1 MAIADADALVVQAR
15 QFESEQR
22 IDEAKNAYLAAL
34 GHDPTH
40 ADAMTGL
47 GTLLA
52 TVGMPVDAR
61 VVLEEALRHHPNHA
75 DAHRAL
81 VSVFIA
87 LGDKTAAN
95 EHSCAEYAIR
105 PIYVIPFIGEGEPI
119 RLMLV
124 AAGVGINTRT
134 ARFRDP
140 RFVETTTVA
149 AEFITD
155 DTPLPAHD
163 VVFNVIGD
171 AERSTEAI
179 DAAERVVVRSDR
191 RIINHPAVVRS
202 TGRVDN
208 AARLARI
215 PGVVTATTLRVTR
228 ERATDPA
235 LAAELGL
242 PLLLRS
248 PGHHTG
254 AHFER
259 VDDLAQL
266 AQTVERLPG
275 DELLAMSFLDARD
288 ADGHYRKFRMM
299 IVDGALYPLHAAVG
313 TDWKLHFFTG
323 LHGDAQRDLDA
334 AFLADPVRVIGVRA
348 MDALHA
354 IARDLRLDYGGID
367 FATDQAGNVLVFEAN
382 ATMVVPES
390 DPDPRFDYRTPYL
403 DAVAGAVVRMIV
415 TSARSG
421 AVRS

>member
-1 MAIADADALVVQAR
+1 MAEADTFVAQAR
-15 QFESEQR
+15 ALEAEQR

-40 ADAMTGL
+40 AAAMTGL

-52 TVGMPVDAR
+52 TIGMPADAR
-61 VVLEEALRHHPNHA
+61 VVLEEVLRHHPDQA

-81 VSVFIA
+81 VSVFVA
-87 LGDKTAAN
+87 LGDKAAAN
-95 EHSCAEYAIR
+95 EHSYAEYALR
-105 PIYVIPFIGEGEPI
+105 PIYVIPFTGQGEPI

-149 AEFITD
+149 AEFVAD
-155 DTPLPAHD
+155 DTPLPLHD
-163 VVFNVIGD
+163 VIFNVIGD
-171 AERSTEAI
+171 AERSPEAV
-179 DAAERVVVRSDR
+179 DAAERVVARSKR
-191 RIINHPAVVRS
+191 RIINHPAAVRG

-208 AARLARI
+208 ALRLGRI
-215 PGVVTATTLRVTR
+215 PGVITAKTLRVTR
-228 ERATDPA
+228 TRAVDPA
-235 LAAELGL
+235 LASELGL
-242 PLLLRS
+242 PLLFRS

-259 VDDLAQL
+259 VDDLAALTQI
-266 AQTVERLPG
+266 VERLPG

-288 ADGHYRKFRMM
+288 ADGYYRKYRMM

-313 TDWKLHFFTG
+313 TDWKLHFFSG
-323 LHGDAQRDLDA
+323 QHGDAERDLDA
-334 AFLADPVRVIGVRA
+334 AFLADPAGVIGARA

-354 IARDLRLDYGGID
+354 VARELRLDYGGID
-367 FATDQAGNVLVFEAN
+367 FAVDQNGNVLLFEAN
-382 ATMVVPES
+382 ATMVVPEG
-390 DPDPRFDYRTPYL
+390 DPDSRFAYRTPYL

-421 AVRS
+421 AVRA